1 MRRTRIAFVVQR
13 YGEEING
20 GAEQHCRQLA
30 ERLTDRY
37 DVSVLTTCAKSYL
50 SWENEYPAGET
61 MQRGVT
67 VYRFP
72 CVCQRDQFPDPWVPG
87 GQASAYGFANDMNWM
102 MQQGPV
108 SFQLLQFLQH
118 NREEYDVFLFFTYLY
133 FTTFAGLMSVP
144 ERSILI
150 PTAHDEP
157 PIYRD
162 LFRSVFHLPVGIF
175 YNTPEERQ
183 FVKDRFHHHPRLEE
197 IGGVGVELPRD
208 ISEARF
214 RRKYGLHDPFLL
226 YVGRMTEKKGCHI
239 LTDYFIRMKEREPS
253 RLQLVFIGTGE
264 WQPPKREDIHT
275 LGFVSEED
283 KFDAIKASAMMTVP
297 SFYESLSMVLLEAMS
312 LSVPVLCNGACQVL
326 QGHCRRSNGGV
337 YYQNFEEFVQG
348 VSYLLEHGADMGQNG
363 KVYVKQDYR
372 WEVILNKLSAMIDQ
386 IREWNDE

>member
-1 MRRTRIAFVVQR
+1 M
-13 YGEEING
+13 
-20 GAEQHCRQLA
+20 
-30 ERLTDRY
+30 
-37 DVSVLTTCAKSYL
+37 
-50 SWENEYPAGET
+50 
-61 MQRGVT
+61 
-67 VYRFP
+67 
-72 CVCQRDQFPDPWVPG
+72 
-87 GQASAYGFANDMNWM
+87 
-102 MQQGPV
+102 
-108 SFQLLQFLQH
+108 
-118 NREEYDVFLFFTYLY
+118 
-133 FTTFAGLMSVP
+133 
-144 ERSILI
+144 
-150 PTAHDEP
+150 
-157 PIYRD
+157 
-162 LFRSVFHLPVGIF
+162 
-175 YNTPEERQ
+175 
-183 FVKDRFHHHPRLEE
+183 
-197 IGGVGVELPRD
+197 ELPRD